1 MKNKDFNIFAQ
12 LQSELDDYFTGKVKI
27 GQGSKQSKRN
37 PYEFSQ
43 FDTLETIDYYC
54 GSKFEKGDKDTDG
67 TPKLFLNLVTFRAET
82 ASKNID
88 LDVKDFNFIPENDDT
103 IYGALLL
110 RKLFRRWAKENYF
123 GEMINDMVDDFPKYG
138 TIVVKRAGKTIQRVD
153 LCTLR
158 NQQDAESLN
167 EATYVIEEH
176 KNMNRHE
183 MQEMPDWDLADL
195 KTEWDSKTTV
205 YERYGYVPLDWY
217 KSYKKEEVK
226 EGDDRKSIK
235 VMAILAPDADSKDPE
250 GALLFCEE
258 IDELPYQ
265 EVHYKK
271 IAGRWLGEGEVE
283 KNFGNQVAKNMI
295 FNLRKR
301 ALAWSAKNIFQSMSE
316 EVANNLVR
324 EVKDGDVLKI
334 EANGA
339 LTRVDTVNRS
349 NADATAIDQAVEDNA
364 NQRSFTFESATGE
377 ALPSGTSF
385 RLGAMI
391 TNTVQS
397 YYKLKRQKLGLFF
410 TRLVTE
416 DLIPIFAQDNKKA
429 GSVMFFEGE
438 DGFDTLRQAKKE
450 NLKAQI
456 IIDKILNNKLD
467 EIENLNEQ
475 VDVLLSLKTADSYSF
490 EDEYW
495 DSLKYQVAIEVTGE
509 STDVV
514 KRMETLTTLYTSMV
528 QAGNPNAEAVLK
540 RILALTGE
548 KMPLQAPI
556 QSPMGNTASPLQAT
570 ATAPSGATAVPTS
583 MGQAEAMAGLK

>member
-1 MKNKDFNIFAQ
+1 MTNKDFNIFAR
-12 LQSELDDYFTGKVKI
+12 LQEELDDYFTGKIKI
-27 GQGSKQSKRN
+27 GQGSKQSKRS

-54 GSKFEKGDKDTDG
+54 GSKFERGEKDTDG
-67 TPKLFLNLVTFRAET
+67 TPKIFLNLVSFRAET

-88 LDVKDFNFIPENDDT
+88 LDVKDFTFIPESDDS

-110 RKLFRRWAKENYF
+110 RKLFRRWAKEKYF

-138 TIVVKRAGKTIQRVD
+138 TIVVKRAGRDLQRVD

-167 EATYVIEEH
+167 EARYVIEEH
-176 KNMNRHE
+176 KDMLRSDME
-183 MQEMPDWDLADL
+183 AYKDWDLTDL
-195 KTEWDSKTTV
+195 KGEWDTKTTV

-217 KSYKKEEVK
+217 NLKKGYAVK
-226 EGDDRKSIK
+226 EGDEKKSIK
-235 VMAILAPDADSKDPE
+235 VISILAPDADTKDPE

-258 IDELPYQ
+258 VKELPYQ

-271 IAGRWLGEGEVE
+271 LAGRWLGEGEVE
-283 KNFGNQVAKNMI
+283 KNFGNQVARNMI

-301 ALAWSAKNIFQSMSE
+301 ALAWSSKNIFQSVSD

-349 NADATAIDQAVEDNA
+349 NADAGAIDTAVEENA

-385 RLGAMI
+385 RLGAMM

-410 TRLVTE
+410 TRLCQD
-416 DLIPIFAQDNKKA
+416 DLIPIFERDNKDA
-429 GSVMFFEGE
+429 GKVGFFDGE
-438 DGFDTLRQAKKE
+438 DGFDTLRMAKKE
-450 NLKAQI
+450 YMKGQILVEKVLKG
-456 IIDKILNNKLD
+456 DFEGLD
-467 EIENLNEQ
+467 TLTEQ
-475 VDVLLSLKTADSYSF
+475 VDLLLSLKTSDFYSF
-490 EDEYW
+490 EENYW
-495 DSLKYQVAIEVTGE
+495 KNLKYQVAIEVTGE

-514 KRMETLTTLYTSMV
+514 KKMETLTTLYTSMV
-528 QAGNPNAEAVLK
+528 QTGNPNAESVLK

-548 KMPLQAPI
+548 KMPLQTGI
-556 QSPMGNTASPLQAT
+556 QSPMGQMPNPMAQGQT
-570 ATAPSGATAVPTS
+570 GATAVPSS
-583 MGQAEAMAGLK
+583 MGNAEQMAGLKA